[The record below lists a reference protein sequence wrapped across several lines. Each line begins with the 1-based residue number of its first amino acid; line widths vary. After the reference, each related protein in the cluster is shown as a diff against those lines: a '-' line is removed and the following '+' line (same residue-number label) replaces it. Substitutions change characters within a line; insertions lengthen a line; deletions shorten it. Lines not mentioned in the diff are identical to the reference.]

1 MRGRCSECWVDSDHL
16 SKGEPLWRFC
26 VSDEHY
32 IPTLLAFS
40 AAEHETDC
48 QVLPASVSFP
58 LRYYGSMGMYSH
70 CETLPAVST
79 VVKCPVVQ
87 FLGIAAVV
95 SYVGIQ
101 TGCHHL

>member
-1 MRGRCSECWVDSDHL
+1 MQGQDCLHHGSSGVRGRCSECWVDSDHL

-48 QVLPASVSFP
+48 QVLQASVCTP
-58 LRYYGSMGMYSH
+58 LCYHGSTGMYS
-70 CETLPAVST
+70 C
-79 VVKCPVVQ
+79 
-87 FLGIAAVV
+87 
-95 SYVGIQ
+95 
-101 TGCHHL
+101 